1 MQQSMISVVIVDDHR
16 VVAEGL
22 AKLIAETDDV
32 EVVGIACTLAE
43 ATSMLEERNPQ
54 VVLLDVAMPDGDGID
69 AIPRFSAICPS
80 ARFLI
85 FTTFA
90 ESAVVHRA
98 MQGGANGYVL
108 KSIGVNEL
116 LTGIRRV
123 VESASFICEEA
134 AALIAENPEVPPML
148 TLREREVLQLMV
160 EGYTVKEISGK
171 LCLAFETVHSYTK
184 CLRRKLGCGNTA
196 SLVRTAIERHL
207 V

>member
-85 FTTFA
+85 FTTYA

-123 VESASFICEEA
+123 VESATFICEEA
-134 AALIAENPEVPPML
+134 AALIAENPEVEM
-148 TLREREVLQLMV
+148 ERYWIKERRLCSEHCPGLIIGRRCFLCCLYHRDLYSESSWEYRPTWFLYDGVL
-160 EGYTVKEISGK
+160 
-171 LCLAFETVHSYTK
+171 F
-184 CLRRKLGCGNTA
+184 
-196 SLVRTAIERHL
+196 VRYY
-207 V
+207 